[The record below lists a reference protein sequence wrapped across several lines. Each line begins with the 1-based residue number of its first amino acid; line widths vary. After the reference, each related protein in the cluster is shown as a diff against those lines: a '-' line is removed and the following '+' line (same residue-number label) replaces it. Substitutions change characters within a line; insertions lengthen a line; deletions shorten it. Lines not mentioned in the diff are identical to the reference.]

1 MMPKIAFFDVFP
13 AEQPIL
19 EAGIRNAFPNEAWEA
34 SFNPKSLTLELLP
47 QFTDVDVLSLNTNLP
62 QNQAMLGTLT
72 NLKFI
77 ATRSTGYN
85 HFDLPYLQTRKIPL
99 CNVPSYSEQSVAE
112 CVFLLLLSLT
122 KKLTLA
128 INNTQKGLLKKDASF
143 LGMELKGKTFGVWGT
158 GATGIATLE
167 IAKGFG
173 MTLIA
178 NSRTIKPELVE
189 QLGVTYVSFDEL
201 LAQSDFLSLHA
212 PLNAQTQGFFGEDAL
227 LKMKPSSFLINT
239 ARGGVVDMPS
249 LLKVLEMGHLSGV
262 GLDVLPHEHLLMR
275 RSQLM
280 ETVLNPETHQ
290 ADCNALLVEQLL
302 MLHPKVITLPHMAY
316 FTKEALERMAQI
328 TIDNIAAWYAGNPV
342 NIVA

>member
-1 MMPKIAFFDVFP
+1 MPKIAFFDVFP

-19 EAGIRNAFPNEAWEA
+19 EAGIRNAFPNEPWEA
-34 SFNPKSLTLELLP
+34 TFSPKSLTLDLLP

-72 NLKFI
+72 HLKFI

-85 HFDLPYLQTRKIPL
+85 HFDLSYLQTRNISL
-99 CNVPSYSEQSVAE
+99 ANVPSYSEQSVAE

-128 INNTQKGLLKKDASF
+128 LNNTQKGVLKKDASF
-143 LGMELKGKTFGVWGT
+143 LGLELKGKTFGVWGT

-173 MTLIA
+173 MKLIA
-178 NSRTIKPELVE
+178 NSRTIKPELTE
-189 QLGVTYVSFDEL
+189 TLGVTYVSFDEL
-201 LAQSDFLSLHA
+201 LTQSDFLSLHA
-212 PLNAQTQGFFGEDAL
+212 PLNAETQGFFGEDAL
-227 LKMKPSSFLINT
+227 LKMKPSAFLINT
-239 ARGGVVDMPS
+239 ARGGVVDMS
-249 LLKVLEMGHLSGV
+249 NLLKVLETGHLSGV

-280 ETVLNPETHQ
+280 ETVLSPEAHQ

>member
-19 EAGIRNAFPNEAWEA
+19 EAGIRTAFPNGSWEA
-34 SFNPKSLTLELLP
+34 SFHPKSLTVDLVP
-47 QFTDVDVLSLNTNLP
+47 QFTDVAILSLNTNLP
-62 QNQAMLGTLT
+62 QNQTMLGSLT
-72 NLKFI
+72 QLQLI

-85 HFDLPYLQTRKIPL
+85 HFDLPYLQTRNIPL

-112 CVFLLLLSLT
+112 CVFMLLLALT

-128 INNTQKGLLKKDASF
+128 LNNTQKGVLKKDTRF
-143 LGMELKGKTFGVWGT
+143 LGVELKGKTFGVWGT

-173 MTLIA
+173 MKLIA
-178 NSRTIKPELVE
+178 NSRTLKPELVE
-189 QLGVTYVSFDEL
+189 QLGVTYVSFEDL

-212 PLNAQTQGFFGEDAL
+212 PLNAQTQGFFGEESL
-227 LKMKPSSFLINT
+227 LKMKPSAFLINT

-275 RSQLM
+275 RSQLI
-280 ETVLNPETHQ
+280 ETALNPHHHQ

-302 MLHPKVITLPHMAY
+302 MLHPKVLTLPHMAY
-316 FTKEALERMAQI
+316 FTQEALERMAQI
-328 TIDNIAAWYAGNPV
+328 TIDNIVAWQSGSPV
-342 NIVA
+342 NLVG

>member
-1 MMPKIAFFDVFP
+1 
-13 AEQPIL
+13 
-19 EAGIRNAFPNEAWEA
+19 
-34 SFNPKSLTLELLP
+34 
-47 QFTDVDVLSLNTNLP
+47 
-62 QNQAMLGTLT
+62 
-72 NLKFI
+72 
-77 ATRSTGYN
+77 
-85 HFDLPYLQTRKIPL
+85 
-99 CNVPSYSEQSVAE
+99 
-112 CVFLLLLSLT
+112 
-122 KKLTLA
+122 
-128 INNTQKGLLKKDASF
+128 
-143 LGMELKGKTFGVWGT
+143 
-158 GATGIATLE
+158 
-167 IAKGFG
+167 
-173 MTLIA
+173 
-178 NSRTIKPELVE
+178 VE